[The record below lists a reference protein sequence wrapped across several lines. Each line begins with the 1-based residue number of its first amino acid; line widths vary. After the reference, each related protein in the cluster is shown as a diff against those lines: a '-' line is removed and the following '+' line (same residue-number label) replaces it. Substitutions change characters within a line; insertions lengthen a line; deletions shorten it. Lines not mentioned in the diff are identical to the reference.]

1 MSEVLN
7 NDKRYTVPSSEALF
21 HVKYKKK
28 RTNYSIREDILH
40 DFNKYTDE
48 QNLNKSA
55 VLETFM
61 KNFLLQVGV
70 RKT

>member
-1 MSEVLN
+1 MSHVLD
-7 NDKRYTVPSSEALF
+7 NDKRYTVPANEALF

-28 RTNYSIREDILH
+28 RTNYSISEDVLN

-70 RKT
+70 RKA

>member
-1 MSEVLN
+1 MSEVLS
-7 NDKRYTVPSSEALF
+7 NDRRYTVPSGEALF

-28 RTNYSIREDILH
+28 RTNYSIRADILH

-70 RKT
+70 RKA